1 VTSLEVVLLVLAGFA
16 AGTVNAFAGGGSF
29 FTFAALVF
37 AGLPTLDANA
47 TSAVA
52 LTPANLGG
60 VLGYQDEV
68 RRHFREIMPIMLI
81 SLVGAALG
89 AWILIAIGDAGF
101 RPTVPWLL
109 LFATVLFAF
118 APRFNALVAP
128 YAAAGGVGPR
138 IAAYLAITLV
148 AIYSGFFGAGTGI
161 MLLAALAV
169 VEGGDFHKSNAIKN
183 VVAFLA
189 QVVSS
194 ALLIAG
200 GLVHWHHAF
209 IVMLASVAGTWLGV
223 LVARRMPLNAIRGVV
238 VAVGGALTVV
248 FFAR

>member
-1 VTSLEVVLLVLAGFA
+1 
-16 AGTVNAFAGGGSF
+16 
-29 FTFAALVF
+29 
-37 AGLPTLDANA
+37 
-47 TSAVA
+47 
-52 LTPANLGG
+52 
-60 VLGYQDEV
+60 
-68 RRHFREIMPIMLI
+68 M
-81 SLVGAALG
+81 
-89 AWILIAIGDAGF
+89 
-101 RPTVPWLL
+101 RPQ
-109 LFATVLFAF
+109 A
-118 APRFNALVAP
+118 
-128 YAAAGGVGPR
+128 GPR

-209 IVMLASVAGTWLGV
+209 IVMLASVSGTWLGV